1 MSLLDNIIEQASATN
16 EELVRLAVHRA
27 YQLGLEQGAVGLI
40 PDLLEYFP
48 NATCWQDICIAI
60 EQLQAQIATAQR

>member
-27 YQLGLEQGAVGLI
+27 YQLGLEQGATGLI

-48 NATCWQDICIAI
+48 NVTCWQDICIAI
-60 EQLQAQIATAQR
+60 EQLQDRLESLEK